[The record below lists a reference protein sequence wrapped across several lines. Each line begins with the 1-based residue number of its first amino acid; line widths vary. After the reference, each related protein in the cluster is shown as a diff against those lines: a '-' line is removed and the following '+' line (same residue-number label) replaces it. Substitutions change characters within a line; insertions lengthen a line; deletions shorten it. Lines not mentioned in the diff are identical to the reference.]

1 MNIFQTSSPE
11 FQLQIAMPVDTKLV
25 SQLGRREFRV
35 RPSGIASGAIHR
47 NSQKSAMK
55 SEGFIDVRMKSS
67 RIRVG
72 GEDAEDEGEYHHD
85 HRHPPQ
91 DWPRAPYT
99 SSPHP
104 LS

>member
-1 MNIFQTSSPE
+1 MRTMNIFQTSSPE

-72 GEDAEDEGEYHHD
+72 GGC
-85 HRHPPQ
+85 
-91 DWPRAPYT
+91 
-99 SSPHP
+99 
-104 LS
+104 